1 MNRKSIM
8 RVFRAEV
15 ELASIKVTGQWS
27 DKYKSGA
34 RKIKYRVHTSPAAIS
49 EIGEKVGARTG
60 ASFEVSFAMGPYGS
74 HATYIQFY
82 E

>member
-15 ELASIKVTGQWS
+15 ELAGVVVTGQWS
-27 DKYKSGA
+27 DKCKSGT
-34 RKIKYRVHTSPAAIS
+34 RKIKYRVHTSSAAIC

-60 ASFEVSFAMGPYGS
+60 ASFEVSEAVSPYKP
-74 HATYIQFY
+74 HTVYIQFY